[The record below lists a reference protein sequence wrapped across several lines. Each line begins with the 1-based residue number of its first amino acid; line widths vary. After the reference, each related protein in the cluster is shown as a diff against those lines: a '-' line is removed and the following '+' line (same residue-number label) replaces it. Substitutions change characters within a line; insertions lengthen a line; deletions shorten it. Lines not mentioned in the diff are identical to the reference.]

1 MKKDECPPP
10 PAEHDAA
17 LTLLVQVCCHVFW
30 APLKSSKQVAR
41 RPPPGLDFPTALKRD
56 LFGVLCL
63 SGGGSHLCVF
73 IFLFRQLELLCCPVS
88 L

>member
-17 LTLLVQVCCHVFW
+17 LTLLVQVCCH
-30 APLKSSKQVAR
+30 
-41 RPPPGLDFPTALKRD
+41 TLKRD

-63 SGGGSHLCVF
+63 SGGVVTCVF
-73 IFLFRQLELLCCPVS
+73 SSFFFGRLSFCAVLFHFDERIA
-88 L
+88 